1 MSASQPEVVAPMR
14 AQLWPPASTQE
25 VAAHRNHTSRDRTS
39 RLFAI
44 TDRFSKTSYQTEAG
58 AIA

>member
-1 MSASQPEVVAPMR
+1 MR
-14 AQLWPPASTQE
+14 AQLWPPASAQE

-39 RLFAI
+39 LLFAV
-44 TDRFSKTSYQTEAG
+44 TDRFPNTPYQTEAG